1 MRRADIVERYQRASA
16 NRQTVIHDTKDTSVV
31 YCACGKSMK
40 RAEYASHRQL
50 HELAI
55 PKATYQL
62 TMPYR
67 IVNGR
72 IGRGAKHIHLLLIYS
87 TMQSDDY
94 PSGRA
99 LLTDYNALNLYDWM
113 TITDSN
119 ETSVRWSKKSNKFI
133 RTLW

>member
-16 NRQTVIHDTKDTSVV
+16 NRQPVIREIQDTI
-31 YCACGKSMK
+31 YCACGKSVK
-40 RAEYASHRQL
+40 RSEYAYHRQL

-55 PKATYQL
+55 PKANYQL

-67 IVNGR
+67 TVNGR
-72 IGRGAKHIHLLLIYS
+72 IDRGEKFVHLLLIYS

-94 PSGRA
+94 PSGRS
-99 LLTDYNALNLYDWM
+99 LLTDYNALNLDDWI

-119 ETSVRWSKKSNKFI
+119 DTSVRWSKKSNKFI